1 VVHNNKDFYSFAAL
15 YTYEALPMDMKF
27 GFRIDLRGLKKK
39 TFPGTYIKYK
49 AFPMDKYEVCFPID
63 YGGA

>member
-1 VVHNNKDFYSFAAL
+1 VHSNKDFYSFAAL

-27 GFRIDLRGLKKK
+27 GFPIDLHCLKNYL
-39 TFPGTYIKYK
+39 FPGAYIKYK
-49 AFPMDKYEVCFPID
+49 AFPMDEYEVCFPID